1 VPPFGTEACAG
12 ALPLPLK
19 PETSNLPWPRIVD
32 TAEDRVL
39 TSGPDPMMNP
49 AAYVFLALHA
59 LVVGTG
65 SRSAGL

>member
-1 VPPFGTEACAG
+1 MAPDSNLNLE
-12 ALPLPLK
+12 
-19 PETSNLPWPRIVD
+19 PETSNLLWPRIVD
-32 TAEDRVL
+32 TADDRML
-39 TSGPDPMMNP
+39 TSGPDLKMNP